1 MTTNV
6 HYATPNVAVFD
17 NRGLT
22 LCKIGYCRSEVGQ
35 PAEERI
41 SRSTYDIA
49 GNVQSSVDPRL
60 FHIADAANFRFQPT
74 LAGYMARID
83 SADAGSRWQLNDIE
97 GRPIWQRDA
106 RGTEQRYHYDA
117 AGRVVERLENTRS
130 QERWTYG
137 ENTADPQRR
146 NLRGQVAE
154 RTDQAGTLSYTECG
168 YSLLGRPWQQTRHLD
183 EQHYTTRWRYDAQSR
198 PLEQTDAKGHRQY
211 SVYDV
216 AGRLQSSTLVVNG
229 GTDQPRTVVA
239 DTLYNAA
246 GKKLRVTF
254 GNGVI
259 TRYDYEPQTQR
270 LTGITSTRPGK
281 PPLQRLR
288 YQYDPAGNLLQI
300 TDEAQPVRYFR
311 NQKTDGTKTFR
322 YDSLYQLIEATGRE
336 NATAIDSGND
346 DIQITSL
353 DAEYVNYTRAYDY
366 DAGGNLL
373 KTCHC
378 GAASYTRQLTVA
390 ATSNRAISGANLAG
404 DDIDEHFDA
413 CGNPKQLDSGQ
424 TLQWNGLSQLA
435 SITTIARADSD
446 DGEVYLYDGDGQ
458 RLRKTN
464 RSLASIRSSNRI
476 NIQDTLYLP
485 GLELRNSGAE
495 QLQVINAGSARV
507 LYWTAGKPDD
517 IDNPQLRYQ
526 LDAPTGSSQ
535 IELDDQADIITQ
547 EDYYPY
553 GGTAVRSGRTT
564 SEVDYKTQRY
574 GGHERDASGLY
585 CDGAGY
591 YQPWLG
597 RRLSSDSNNGGYNG
611 YWMVWKPK
619 KPDGYGPVG
628 QNDSDARSGPG
639 TRDLY
644 EEQALFR
651 IGGDD
656 GAGSLNE
663 DEASFTERTPLLDSG
678 YDTAEFRNILSAS
691 IMMRPSAF
699 SIGDSDVAGSEEF
712 GLQLQVVRE
721 TDSAGFRIDDEA
733 ETLLDNN
740 DDSSDVV
747 HFDNT
752 SDIVL
757 FERDSSVS
765 YVLDEDITT
774 SGEALNKAGAKKFL
788 DDLVNRFNVVVEMF
802 IDGLSRLFGG
812 LSAQVREIFGGTDQN
827 SGYSRIDTEQ
837 FELDDGDHN
846 DDLISNDHH
855 TNNRPADFIARARA
869 IARV

>member
-22 LCKIGYCRSEVGQ
+22 LRKIGYCRSKAGQ

-60 FHIADAANFRFQPT
+60 FHNADAANFRFQPT
-74 LAGYMARID
+74 LAGYMARTD

-154 RTDQAGTLSYTECG
+154 RTDPAGTLSYTECG
-168 YSLLGRPWQQTRHLD
+168 YSLQGRPWQQTRHLD
-183 EQHYTTRWRYDAQSR
+183 DQQYTTRWRYDAQSR
-198 PLEQTDAKGHRQY
+198 PLRQTDAKGHRQY

-229 GTDQPRTVVA
+229 GTDQSRTVVA

-373 KTCHC
+373 KTRHC
-378 GAASYTRQLTVA
+378 GATSYTRQLTIA

-574 GGHERDASGLY
+574 GGHERDTSGLY

-597 RRLSSDSNNGGYNG
+597 RRLSS
-611 YWMVWKPK
+611 
-619 KPDGYGPVG
+619 
-628 QNDSDARSGPG
+628 
-639 TRDLY
+639 
-644 EEQALFR
+644 
-651 IGGDD
+651 
-656 GAGSLNE
+656 
-663 DEASFTERTPLLDSG
+663 
-678 YDTAEFRNILSAS
+678 
-691 IMMRPSAF
+691 
-699 SIGDSDVAGSEEF
+699 
-712 GLQLQVVRE
+712 
-721 TDSAGFRIDDEA
+721 
-733 ETLLDNN
+733 
-740 DDSSDVV
+740 
-747 HFDNT
+747 
-752 SDIVL
+752 
-757 FERDSSVS
+757 
-765 YVLDEDITT
+765 
-774 SGEALNKAGAKKFL
+774 
-788 DDLVNRFNVVVEMF
+788 
-802 IDGLSRLFGG
+802 
-812 LSAQVREIFGGTDQN
+812 
-827 SGYSRIDTEQ
+827 
-837 FELDDGDHN
+837 
-846 DDLISNDHH
+846 
-855 TNNRPADFIARARA
+855 
-869 IARV
+869 